1 MCPAAATTSSAKP
14 SKKRK
19 QPVVGPPESDS
30 EEESVYDTASDDG
43 EEEEERQEL
52 ESEDEDEE
60 VEEGSEDDEEDED
73 EDDDE
78 SEVEEEEVKEKKEK
92 EKEEEEEAKK
102 DKKQEEKKAKKDR
115 KEDEK
120 MAKEDK
126 KEDEKKAKKK
136 SEGSGILSNKLFSEL
151 PISELT
157 AKAIREMNYTHLT
170 QIQARSIPHLLE
182 RKDVMGAA
190 KTGSGKT
197 LAFLI
202 PAIELLYHLPFS
214 PRNGTGVVV
223 VCPTRELAIQTHN
236 VAKELMKYH
245 SQTLGYVIG
254 GNNRRSEA
262 DQLAKG
268 VNLLVATPGRL
279 LDHLQNTK
287 SFIYKMLKCLVID
300 EADRILE
307 QNFEEDMK
315 QIFKRLPQN
324 RQTVLFS
331 ATQTPEVEKFAKL
344 SFEKNE
350 ESKEKP
356 VYVGVD
362 DDKSK
367 ATVEGLQQGYCVISS
382 EKRFLVLYAF
392 LKKKQN
398 KKIMVFFSSC
408 NSVKFH
414 AELLNFLGIECSD
427 IHGKQKQQKR
437 TTTFFSF
444 CKAEKGIL
452 LCTNVAARG
461 LDIPD
466 VDYIVQYDPPD
477 EPKDYIHRVG
487 RTARGEKGKGS
498 ALLFLLPEELKFLIY
513 LKAAKVTLTE
523 YEFNQKNVPNLQS
536 HLENIVGENYF
547 LNQSAKEA
555 YRSYVL
561 AYDSHSMKDIFNVHQ
576 LDLQCYGNDLELI
589 SYGFGFDTQ
598 HKTQY
603 VQFLVTLQ
611 KVAASFCF
619 RNPPKVNLDLD
630 SSAAKH
636 RKKMRRV
643 DGGKRHGISASNP
656 YGRKDKDGVDK
667 RQFARF

>member
-1 MCPAAATTSSAKP
+1 MCPTMSSARA

-19 QPVVGPPESDS
+19 QPVLAPPESDS
-30 EEESVYDTASDDG
+30 EEESVYDAASDGD
-43 EEEEERQEL
+43 EEEEGRQQEL

-60 VEEGSEDDEEDED
+60 VEGSEDDNEEDED

-78 SEVEEEEVKEKKEK
+78 EDEEEDDVESEEDEEEEEKVKETVKKEKKGKKKEKEEVKETAKEEKKKEKKKEK
-92 EKEEEEEAKK
+92 EEGK
-102 DKKQEEKKAKKDR
+102 EEKKV
-115 KEDEK
+115 
-120 MAKEDK
+120 
-126 KEDEKKAKKK
+126 KK

-157 AKAIREMNYTHLT
+157 ANAIREMSYTHLT

-182 RKDVMGAA
+182 GKDVMGAA

-202 PAIELLYHLPFS
+202 PAIELLYHLRFS
-214 PRNGTGVVV
+214 PRNGTGVIV

-236 VAKELMKYH
+236 VAKELMKNH

-287 SFIYKMLKCLVID
+287 SFIYKRLKCLVID

-362 DDKSK
+362 DDNTK

-398 KKIMVFFSSC
+398 KK
-408 NSVKFH
+408 
-414 AELLNFLGIECSD
+414 
-427 IHGKQKQQKR
+427 KQQKR
-437 TTTFFSF
+437 TTTFFDF

-487 RTARGEKGKGS
+487 RTARGDKGKGS

-513 LKAAKVTLTE
+513 LKAARVTLTE

-536 HLENIVGENYF
+536 HLEKIVGDNYF
-547 LNQSAKEA
+547 LNQSAKDA

-576 LDLQCYGNDLELI
+576 LDLQ
-589 SYGFGFDTQ
+589 
-598 HKTQY
+598 
-603 VQFLVTLQ
+603 

-619 RNPPKVNLDLD
+619 RNPPKVNLDLE

-636 RKKMRRV
+636 RKKMRRL
-643 DGGKRHGISASNP
+643 DGGKRHGISSSNP
-656 YGRKDKDGVDK
+656 YGRKDKDGGDK
-667 RQFARF
+667 RQFARY

>member
-1 MCPAAATTSSAKP
+1 MCPAAATMRSARP

-19 QPVVGPPESDS
+19 QPVVAPPESDS
-30 EEESVYDTASDDG
+30 EEEESVYDTASDGD
-43 EEEEERQEL
+43 EEEEERQQEV

-60 VEEGSEDDEEDED
+60 VEEGSDDEDEEMEEGSDDDEDEEEDED
-73 EDDDE
+73 E
-78 SEVEEEEVKEKKEK
+78 SEEEEEVKVTVKKEVKKEKKKKREEVEEKKK
-92 EKEEEEEAKK
+92 EKEEEK
-102 DKKQEEKKAKKDR
+102 EEKKV
-115 KEDEK
+115 
-120 MAKEDK
+120 
-126 KEDEKKAKKK
+126 KKK
-136 SEGSGILSNKLFSEL
+136 GEGSGILSNKLFSEL

-182 RKDVMGAA
+182 GKDVMGAA

-202 PAIELLYHLPFS
+202 PAIELLYHLRFS
-214 PRNGTGVVV
+214 PRNGAGVIV

-287 SFIYKMLKCLVID
+287 SFIYKRLKCLVID

-362 DDKSK
+362 DDNSK

-398 KKIMVFFSSC
+398 KKVMVFFSSC

-414 AELLNFLGIECSD
+414 SELLNFLGIECSD

-437 TTTFFSF
+437 TTTFFDF

-487 RTARGEKGKGS
+487 RTARGDKGKGS

-513 LKAAKVTLTE
+513 LKAARVTLTE

-536 HLENIVGENYF
+536 HLEKIVSDNYF

-576 LDLQCYGNDLELI
+576 LDLQ
-589 SYGFGFDTQ
+589 
-598 HKTQY
+598 
-603 VQFLVTLQ
+603 

-619 RNPPKVNLDLD
+619 RNPPKVNLDLE

-636 RKKMRRV
+636 RKKMRRL
-643 DGGKRHGISASNP
+643 DGGKRHGISPSNP
-656 YGRKDKDGVDK
+656 YGRKDNDGGNK